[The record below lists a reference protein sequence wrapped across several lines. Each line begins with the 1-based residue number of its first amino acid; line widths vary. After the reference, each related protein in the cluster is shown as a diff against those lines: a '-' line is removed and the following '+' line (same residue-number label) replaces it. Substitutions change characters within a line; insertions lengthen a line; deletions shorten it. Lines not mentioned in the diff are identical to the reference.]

1 MVDLKY
7 VSSNGIEFDL
17 HDFDSAKLFKAD
29 FHNVAWKPEVVKKQ
43 YGTTV
48 TRFTKDPQKYPCTF
62 RFKGDPA
69 KRKTQIDTF
78 IFQCENDVAKQQ
90 PGRIVWNRQYI
101 QGYFNQHD
109 CYPIESGMT
118 WTELEAEFYAPFPFW
133 VEEQFYS
140 IKKGEYPSWVPK
152 DVKGYPSDRNIR
164 YAYTYSY
171 PYGQGAMEYYID
183 SPFGADFRTIIY
195 GPAPS
200 GVQFIVNDNLYR
212 VNYPLRTGQKLI
224 VDTRDTTPIDLKCI
238 VVNPDDTIINAFDY
252 RDPESVLF
260 ERMPGGSGSF
270 YGYGEYDVDMTM
282 YIERSA
288 PI

>member
-7 VSSNGIEFDL
+7 ISSNGIEFDL

-48 TRFTKDPQKYPCTF
+48 TRFTKEPQKYPCTF

-78 IFQCENDVAKQQ
+78 IFECENDVAKQQ

-140 IKKGEYPSWVPK
+140 IKKLS
-152 DVKGYPSDRNIR
+152 
-164 YAYTYSY
+164 
-171 PYGQGAMEYYID
+171 
-183 SPFGADFRTIIY
+183 
-195 GPAPS
+195 
-200 GVQFIVNDNLYR
+200 
-212 VNYPLRTGQKLI
+212 LI
-224 VDTRDTTPIDLKCI
+224 HI
-238 VVNPDDTIINAFDY
+238 
-252 RDPESVLF
+252 
-260 ERMPGGSGSF
+260 
-270 YGYGEYDVDMTM
+270 
-282 YIERSA
+282 
-288 PI
+288 

>member
-1 MVDLKY
+1 
-7 VSSNGIEFDL
+7 
-17 HDFDSAKLFKAD
+17 
-29 FHNVAWKPEVVKKQ
+29 
-43 YGTTV
+43 
-48 TRFTKDPQKYPCTF
+48 
-62 RFKGDPA
+62 
-69 KRKTQIDTF
+69 
-78 IFQCENDVAKQQ
+78 
-90 PGRIVWNRQYI
+90 
-101 QGYFNQHD
+101 
-109 CYPIESGMT
+109 MT

-140 IKKGEYPSWVPK
+140 IKKGEYPSWVPA

-238 VVNPDDTIINAFDY
+238 VVNPDNTIINVFDY

-260 ERMPGGSGSF
+260 ERMPGGGGSF